1 VPTRAF
7 RPYSIG
13 CFRGCPLKQAILR
26 NGERIT
32 DHHAYDSCRLT
43 GRAGTTEDYIPYAAS
58 AAREVYA
65 PSNVEVA
72 VPQEP
77 ETEATDPSAGN
88 SPELNV
94 LVRRMLTWFFAW
106 LTNRCGNCSYEPSHG
121 DHAQHV

>member
-43 GRAGTTEDYIPYAAS
+43 GRAGTTEDYIPYAAP

-65 PSNVEVA
+65 PSNVDVA
-72 VPQEP
+72 APQVP
-77 ETEATDPSAGN
+77 ETETTETAGDI
-88 SPELNV
+88 SELNDI
-94 LVRRMLTWFFAW
+94 VRRMLTWFSAS
-106 LTNRCGNCSYEPSHG
+106 LTNRCGNSSYESPHSH
-121 DHAQHV
+121 HAQHL